1 MLLGGLIIMA
11 TAMAKGQMSGKQNQ
25 ATTIT
30 DALIAE
36 QRNGAKKTLRVA
48 IYPGVEFAGGLISN
62 NGLESGRKSVYSE
75 TYDLTVIFTFI
86 EDFPEVARRLIE
98 DEIDIAWAT
107 PELLVCC
114 YHELKSIN
122 PVAFLQYCWSQ
133 GKHLLIAQREI
144 SSLEKLR
151 STRLACARGSAQF
164 FAYYLLHHA
173 GINISDVKWKITSTE
188 SDAALLYEK
197 GSVDACVICTHQLD
211 DLTKKNIDHR
221 VLISTEDAT
230 HLISG
235 IFIARET
242 TISLSGYLLERFAR
256 GWFDGVQFTKENPDE
271 AISLLSKHLDSDT
284 QSIARHLQRMH
295 LADYND
301 NCDYFALSGDSLIG
315 FNYIFE
321 TFAILGKREESSCIP
336 SAHFLRDSIILAN
349 IEKQIE
355 SRRSPDWPSIP
366 GTASEY
372 QYVTARLSIPF
383 KRDSAVLPFDSFL
396 QLKDIARQAT
406 VFESSQIH
414 LSGSADPDAES
425 GTSYLIQLRE
435 DAVMQFLHKTY
446 SIPFSR
452 FKIIRTSTVAGRG
465 ISDNK
470 KRIDIR
476 IAIPRGEG

>member
-1 MLLGGLIIMA
+1 MLLGGLIIIA
-11 TAMAKGQMSGKQNQ
+11 TAMTKGRMSGNQNQ

-30 DALIAE
+30 DAVIAE
-36 QRNGAKKTLRVA
+36 EGLRETETLRVA

-62 NGLESGRKSVYSE
+62 SGLESGRKSVYSE
-75 TYDLTVIFTFI
+75 TYDLTVAFTFI

-107 PELLVCC
+107 PELLACC

-122 PVAFLQYCWSQ
+122 PVAFLQYCWSR
-133 GKHLLIAQREI
+133 GEHLLITRREI
-144 SSLEKLR
+144 SSPEMLR

-164 FAYYLLHHA
+164 FAYYLMHSA
-173 GINISDVKWKITSTE
+173 GINITEVQWEVTSTDN
-188 SDAALLYEK
+188 DAALLYEK

-211 DLTKKNIDHR
+211 DLTRKNIDHR
-221 VLISTEDAT
+221 VMISTENAT
-230 HLISG
+230 RLISG

-242 TISLSGYLLERFAR
+242 TVSLSGNLLERFAR
-256 GWFDGVQFTKENPDE
+256 GWFDGVQFAKENPDE
-271 AISLLSKHLDSDT
+271 TISLLSRHLDSDPHSVT
-284 QSIARHLQRMH
+284 RHLQRIH
-295 LADYND
+295 LADYTD

-315 FNYIFE
+315 FNYVFE
-321 TFAILGKREESSCIP
+321 TFSILEKREESPNIP
-336 SAHFLRDSIILAN
+336 SAHFVRDTIILAN
-349 IEKQIE
+349 IEKLMK

-372 QYVTARLSIPF
+372 QYVTAHISIPF
-383 KRDSAVLPFDSFL
+383 KRDSAALPFDSFH
-396 QLKDIARQAT
+396 QLKDIARQAL

-425 GTSYLIQLRE
+425 GTSYLIQLRQ

-452 FKIIRTSTVAGRG
+452 FKIIRTPPVAGRA

-470 KRIDIR
+470 KRVDIR
-476 IAIPRGEG
+476 IAIPRGKG

>member
-1 MLLGGLIIMA
+1 MLLGGLIILA
-11 TAMAKGQMSGKQNQ
+11 TAMTKGRMSSKQNQ
-25 ATTIT
+25 STTIT
-30 DALIAE
+30 DALITEHRESATE
-36 QRNGAKKTLRVA
+36 TLRVA
-48 IYPGVEFAGGLISN
+48 IYPGVECAGGLISN
-62 NGLESGRKSVYSE
+62 CGLESGKKSVYSQ
-75 TYDLTVIFTFI
+75 TYDLTVTFTFV

-107 PELLVCC
+107 PELLICC

-133 GKHLLIAQREI
+133 GAHLLIAQREI

-151 STRLACARGSAQF
+151 GTRLACARGSAQF

-173 GINISDVKWKITSTE
+173 GINITDVRWEITSTD

-197 GSVDACVICTHQLD
+197 GSVDACVICTQQLD
-211 DLTKKNIDHR
+211 DLAKKNIGHR

-230 HLISG
+230 HLLSG

-242 TISLSGYLLERFAR
+242 TASLSGNLLERFAR
-256 GWFDGVQFTKENPDE
+256 GWFDGVQFVKDNPGE
-271 AISLLSKHLDSDT
+271 AISLLSRYLDSDT
-284 QSIARHLQRMH
+284 QSIARHLQRIH
-295 LADYND
+295 LADYSD
-301 NCDYFALSGDSLIG
+301 NCDYFALSDDSLIG

-321 TFAILGKREESSCIP
+321 TFTTLGKGEESSGIP
-336 SAHFLRDSIILAN
+336 SAHFVRDTIILSN
-349 IEKQIE
+349 IEKQMQ
-355 SRRSPDWPSIP
+355 SRRSPDRPSIP
-366 GTASEY
+366 GTASQY
-372 QYVTARLSIPF
+372 QYVTARVSIPF

-396 QLKDIARQAT
+396 QLKGIARQAM

-435 DAVMQFLHKTY
+435 DAVVQFLHKTY
-446 SIPFSR
+446 GIPFSR
-452 FKIIRTSTVAGRG
+452 FKIIRAPTVAGRD